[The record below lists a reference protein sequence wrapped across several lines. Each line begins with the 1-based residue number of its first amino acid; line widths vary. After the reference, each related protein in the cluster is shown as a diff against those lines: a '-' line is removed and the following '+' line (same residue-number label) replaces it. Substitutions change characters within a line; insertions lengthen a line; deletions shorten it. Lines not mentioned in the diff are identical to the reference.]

1 MRDWAIMYFGERG
14 SGPRLGVKDLI
25 DIEGAKTS
33 AGSRLVLSTAQVAKK
48 DALLLEGARR
58 QGAQIVAKT
67 NLNELAFGST
77 GINPWF
83 GTPLNPLNPEL
94 VPGGSSSGSAVG
106 VATDELD
113 LSFGS
118 DTGGSIR
125 IPSACCGVFGLK
137 TTQGRVPLDGVW
149 PLSQSLDTVGPM
161 AADSKRLEE
170 AMALLEPGFS
180 ARKPDHSGIAL
191 IEGSGDSEILTA
203 ILGVLGLTEFEID
216 SVADPGLVQAR
227 EAGIRIMFKEA
238 LENNRA
244 LLIEAHRL
252 DPAIVERFAQ
262 ARSFTESDLAW
273 AVGVRSEFRSRLDE
287 LLSSSRFLALPTLKV
302 AVPSLG
308 AGRFAP
314 LNANTMPFNLA
325 GLPAIAIPVALS
337 VNLKRYL
344 NLGDGFAPM
353 GLRAGGAQPMPL
365 SIQIVGREDTEDEL
379 IGLAQLLEEV
389 LKELD
394 PKGSE

>member
-1 MRDWAIMYFGERG
+1 MRDWAILYFGAKG

-25 DIEGAKTS
+25 DVEGTKTS
-33 AGSRLVLSTAQVAKK
+33 AGSRLVLSRAQVANK
-48 DALLLEGARR
+48 DASLLDGARR
-58 QGAQIVAKT
+58 QGVQIVAKT

-77 GINPWF
+77 GVNPWF

-106 VATDELD
+106 VATGEID

-118 DTGGSIR
+118 DTGGSMR

-137 TTQGRVPLDGVW
+137 TTHGRVPLDGVW

-180 ARKPDHSGIAL
+180 ARKPDRSGIAL
-191 IEGSGDSEILTA
+191 IEGSGDSESLTT
-203 ILGVLGLTEFEID
+203 IRGVLGLTEFEIE
-216 SVADPGLVQAR
+216 SVADPGLGGAR
-227 EAGIRIMFKEA
+227 EAGIRIMFMEA

-244 LLIEAHRL
+244 LLAESHRL
-252 DPAIVERFAQ
+252 DPAIVDRFAQ
-262 ARSFTESDLAW
+262 ARNFTEEDLDW
-273 AVGVRSEFRSRLDE
+273 AVGVRADFRARIDG
-287 LLSSSRFLALPTLKV
+287 LLAKSHFLALPTLKV

-325 GLPAIAIPVALS
+325 GLPAIAIPVPLS
-337 VNLKRYL
+337 AGLKSCL
-344 NLGDGFAPM
+344 NLRDDFAPM
-353 GLRAGGAQPMPL
+353 GFRADGVRPMPL
-365 SIQIVGREDTEDEL
+365 SIQIVGRENAEDEL
-379 IGLAQLLEEV
+379 VGLAQLLEEL

-394 PKGSE
+394 L